1 MGIFGGSDS
10 APKLLIPSSLME
22 SENLHH
28 EQPLVTMQ
36 QGLLEHILGSP
47 FCPSLA
53 CSSQEND
60 AVGRTKSLF
69 PFNKM
74 KSSVLKK

>member
-28 EQPLVTMQ
+28 EKPLVTMH
-36 QGLLEHILGSP
+36 QGLLEHI
-47 FCPSLA
+47 
-53 CSSQEND
+53 
-60 AVGRTKSLF
+60 
-69 PFNKM
+69 
-74 KSSVLKK
+74 